1 MHFFQQRKTQEFI
14 KEREWEEQQNNNA
27 RILILKQLEMDKL
40 KKEKLME
47 NKSENLE
54 LAKEQND
61 VKTYM
66 NKKVYVNEAT
76 NEFYDKFN
84 TTSR

>member
-1 MHFFQQRKTQEFI
+1 
-14 KEREWEEQQNNNA
+14 
-27 RILILKQLEMDKL
+27 
-40 KKEKLME
+40 ME

>member
-40 KKEKLME
+40 KKYKK
-47 NKSENLE
+47 NKFLE
-54 LAKEQND
+54 LNS
-61 VKTYM
+61 
-66 NKKVYVNEAT
+66 KK
-76 NEFYDKFN
+76 FYLSGKN
-84 TTSR
+84 